1 MPSFSIFPQSLY
13 KFTRIYISRGLFGSS
28 CPKHAS
34 LYSQLRNRASKH
46 PRYLTM
52 ATTMQKANRLKVAF
66 DEGKGPSMGC
76 WQMIPGSNVSR
87 TLASTGVD
95 WVLVDCEHGNMDDA
109 AMHEA
114 VPAIAA
120 CGVSPIVRIP
130 DNQGFMVKRK
140 SSTHF
145 DHRPVSQNINRSSR
159 LGCPRYPGPTTLH
172 SRRRPKA
179 RHQLQVPAR
188 RPTRLRV
195 SLPTLSLLLLSHINR
210 LPAAIQRR
218 DSHHGANRNKR
229 SPPRR

>member
-1 MPSFSIFPQSLY
+1 MGIFPQSLY

-87 TLASTGVD
+87 TL
-95 WVLVDCEHGNMDDA
+95 
-109 AMHEA
+109 
-114 VPAIAA
+114 
-120 CGVSPIVRIP
+120 
-130 DNQGFMVKRK
+130 
-140 SSTHF
+140 
-145 DHRPVSQNINRSSR
+145 
-159 LGCPRYPGPTTLH
+159 
-172 SRRRPKA
+172 
-179 RHQLQVPAR
+179 
-188 RPTRLRV
+188 
-195 SLPTLSLLLLSHINR
+195 SHINR

-218 DSHHGANRNKR
+218 DPHHGANRNKR